1 LVTVPE
7 LLLACTKSFVYDL
20 GVKPT
25 QSELA
30 ILDVLW
36 RQGPCTV
43 RQVHLV
49 LGGGYT
55 TTLKL
60 LQIMAEKGLVVR
72 DESERAHVYAARL
85 RKEETQGAMVRDLMD
100 RAFGGSAAQLV
111 MRALS
116 EGEASPEE
124 LQAIREMLK
133 EFER

>member
-1 LVTVPE
+1 M
-7 LLLACTKSFVYDL
+7 
-20 GVKPT
+20 KPT

-36 RQGPCTV
+36 RTGPSTV
-43 RQVHLV
+43 RQVHEV

-55 TTLKL
+55 TTLKI

-72 DESERAHVYAARL
+72 DEKERAHVYSARL

-116 EGEASPEE
+116 EREASPAE
-124 LQAIREMLK
+124 LAEIRAMLK
-133 EFER
+133 EYER

>member
-1 LVTVPE
+1 M
-7 LLLACTKSFVYDL
+7 
-20 GVKPT
+20 KPT

-36 RQGPCTV
+36 REGPSTV
-43 RQVHLV
+43 RQVHSI

-60 LQIMAEKGLVVR
+60 LQIMAEKGIVVR
-72 DESERAHVYAARL
+72 DERERAHVYSAKL
-85 RKEETQGAMVRDLMD
+85 EKEETQGVMVRDLMD

-116 EGEASPEE
+116 EGQASDEE
-124 LQAIREMLK
+124 LDAIRQMLK
-133 EFER
+133 EYER

>member
-1 LVTVPE
+1 M
-7 LLLACTKSFVYDL
+7 
-20 GVKPT
+20 KPT

-43 RQVHLV
+43 RQVHEV
-49 LGGGYT
+49 VGGGYT

-60 LQIMAEKGLVVR
+60 MQIMSEKGLVVR
-72 DESERAHVYAARL
+72 DERERAHVYSASL
-85 RKEETQGAMVRDLMD
+85 KKEETQGVMVRDLMD

-116 EGEASPEE
+116 EGQASHEE
-124 LQAIREMLK
+124 LDAIRQMLK
-133 EFER
+133 EYEK

>member
-1 LVTVPE
+1 
-7 LLLACTKSFVYDL
+7 
-20 GVKPT
+20 VKPT

-43 RQVHLV
+43 RQVHEV
-49 LGGGYT
+49 VGGGYT

-60 LQIMAEKGLVVR
+60 MQIMVEKGLVVR
-72 DESERAHVYAARL
+72 DEQERAHVYSPRL
-85 RKEETQGAMVRDLMD
+85 EKEETQGVMVRDLID

-116 EGEASPEE
+116 AGQASDEE
-124 LQAIREMLK
+124 LAAIRQMLK
-133 EFER
+133 EYKR